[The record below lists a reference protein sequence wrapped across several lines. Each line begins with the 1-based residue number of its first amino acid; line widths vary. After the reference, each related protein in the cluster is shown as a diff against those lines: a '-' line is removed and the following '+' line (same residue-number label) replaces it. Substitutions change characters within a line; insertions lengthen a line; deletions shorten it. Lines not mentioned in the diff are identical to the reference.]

1 MGRSFWVDVM
11 SFIILLLDITTSVN
25 GMSYLRLF
33 IVFKLPACLGKV
45 EKLEV
50 HFIRNIY
57 NEQYW
62 GLAKVFLVNFC
73 MAHVICILLAGM
85 THIDQT
91 NNWMVTKGVANA
103 EWT

>member
-1 MGRSFWVDVM
+1 MIEDIVRHYLGRSFWVDVV
-11 SFIILLLDITTSVN
+11 SFVILLLDISTSLR

-33 IVFKLPACLGKV
+33 IVFKLPACLVKI

-62 GLAKVFLVNFC
+62 
-73 MAHVICILLAGM
+73 
-85 THIDQT
+85 
-91 NNWMVTKGVANA
+91 
-103 EWT
+103 